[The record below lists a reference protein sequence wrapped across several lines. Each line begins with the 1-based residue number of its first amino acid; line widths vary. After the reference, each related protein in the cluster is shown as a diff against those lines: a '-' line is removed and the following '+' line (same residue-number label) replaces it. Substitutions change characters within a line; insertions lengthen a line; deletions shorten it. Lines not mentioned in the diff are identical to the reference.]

1 MNLRQKTYDSFDKTN
16 KLLKIT
22 NSFYH
27 SRNLELIRNR
37 KSPYAQPKKYDHKRQ
52 YIEPFKDYYV
62 QKENKIISQKLQ
74 NIRFKQVQP
83 RLNDYYVSRQGKI
96 SDYRKK
102 HIEIADTLR
111 DKENGKY
118 RDRIN
123 QQKAFIDPVKM
134 DEEYE
139 ENHEKM
145 MRKLRR
151 LGGGENIVLPPIR
164 DGRKNPILQ
173 ESQKH
178 YATEGSKKEGSSSGD
193 DSATSEEKEDSSGDK
208 GGEGEESEKKEKE

>member
-27 SRNLELIRNR
+27 NRNLELIRNR
-37 KSPYAQPKKYDHKRQ
+37 KSPYAQPQKYAHKRQ
-52 YIEPFKDYYV
+52 YLEPFKDYYV
-62 QKENKIISQKLQ
+62 IKENKVISKKLN

-83 RLNDYYVSRQGKI
+83 RVNDYYLEKEGKI

-102 HIEIADTLR
+102 HQIIADSLR
-111 DKENGKY
+111 DKENDKY

-123 QQKAFIDPVKM
+123 QQKAFIDPAKM

-139 ENHEKM
+139 INHEKM

-164 DGRKNPILQ
+164 DGKKNPILQ

-193 DSATSEEKEDSSGDK
+193 DSGTSEEKDSSGEK
-208 GGEGEESEKKEKE
+208 GEENEESEKKEKE